1 MHHSRTL
8 AKNRRRQS
16 GVYAVE
22 FAFVFLIVFFLLYAA
37 ICYGFLLAARMGLQ
51 NAAEEGARAGLRYQ
65 ISLDAKKT
73 EAGNVAT
80 QRASWLP
87 TALKSNLSVQATV
100 CMAGEDDC
108 LKTPVCGPAWA
119 QRCQMVVTVTVNGIQ
134 QLLPP
139 FPSFA
144 LPDRLTGKAS
154 MLLDGR
160 AL

>member
-1 MHHSRTL
+1 MLHPSTL
-8 AKNRRRQS
+8 AKARRLQR

-22 FAFVFLIVFFLLYAA
+22 FAFVFLIVFSLLYAV
-37 ICYGFLLAARMGLQ
+37 ICYGFLLAARLGLQ

-87 TALKSNLSVQATV
+87 AALKKNLSVQTAV

-108 LKTPVCGPAWA
+108 LKAPVCGPTWA
-119 QRCQMVVTVTVNGIQ
+119 QRCQMVVTVTVNDIGK
-134 QLLPP
+134 LLPP
-139 FPSFA
+139 FPTFA
-144 LPDRLTGKAS
+144 LPDQLSGKAN
-154 MLLDGR
+154 MVLDGR
-160 AL
+160 SL

>member
-1 MHHSRTL
+1 MPYSRKL
-8 AKNRRRQS
+8 AKTGRRQS
-16 GVYAVE
+16 GVYAIE

-37 ICYGFLLAARMGLQ
+37 ICYGFLLTARMGLQ

-108 LKTPVCGPAWA
+108 LKTPVCGQAWT
-119 QRCQMVVTVTVNGIQ
+119 QRCQMVVTVTVKDIQ
-134 QLLPP
+134 KLLPP

-144 LPDRLTGKAS
+144 LPDQITGKAS

-160 AL
+160 PL